1 MKTKWGG
8 CNPQTA
14 RIWINLEL
22 VKNHL
27 NALNLL

>member
-22 VKNHL
+22 GFVE
-27 NALNLL
+27 

>member
-22 VKNHL
+22 VKTT
-27 NALNLL
+27 